1 MTEAAS
7 ERYKSFMRVYEQ
19 QIGCPGCGNALMKL
33 GFFEAPASK
42 KFQGAY
48 PGGLFDHSVL
58 VTEHLLYLT
67 EKLNLHWNS
76 PYSPIRIGM
85 LHDLCKADEYILMH
99 DEDGN
104 VYFENNQKTP
114 LKGHGDKS
122 EILASQIMDLTEE
135 EELCIRYHM
144 GAFGDKKEQNL
155 FTDAIHL
162 CPNVLFAHTAD
173 MMAAHITKQYQRG

>member
-58 VTEHLLYLT
+58 VTEFTGTRHIR
-67 EKLNLHWNS
+67 
-76 PYSPIRIGM
+76 PYALVCCMIYVRPTNI
-85 LHDLCKADEYILMH
+85 Y
-99 DEDGN
+99 
-104 VYFENNQKTP
+104 
-114 LKGHGDKS
+114 
-122 EILASQIMDLTEE
+122 
-135 EELCIRYHM
+135 
-144 GAFGDKKEQNL
+144 
-155 FTDAIHL
+155 
-162 CPNVLFAHTAD
+162 
-173 MMAAHITKQYQRG
+173 